1 MNNVTKGPKN
11 RWLGLVFLCISLLVI
26 SLDNTVVNVALPSI
40 SNQLG
45 GSDTDLQWIVAAY
58 ILVFASLLLTMG
70 ALGDRIG
77 RKRVLQFG
85 LLWFG
90 AGSVLAALSPSTNML
105 ILSRAFLGVGGA
117 MIMPST
123 LSLLTASFLDQKERF
138 QAIAIWG
145 AMFGVGSALGPL
157 VGGLLLQVFDWK
169 AVFLINLPV
178 IVIALIGGAFTIT
191 ESRDTNVR
199 PFDIPGVI
207 LSIVGLFALVYGII
221 QAGITSWI
229 DQRALLAFGVATLL
243 LGLFAFWESHTSHPM
258 LPASFFKNRTFSA
271 ANAALVLVMF
281 AMYGSIFFLSQYLQ
295 SVQGY
300 SALAAGVRLVPMAVL
315 ITVGSILSARL
326 VGRLGLKITVGGSIL
341 LAAAGLFF
349 LSRVATTDTSYTIL
363 ALALIVF
370 TTALGL
376 AMPPATAAVMS
387 SVPTSKAGI
396 GSAMNDTTRQLG
408 AALGVVVLGSIMNSV
423 YLSQIVR
430 LRYVPQLS
438 HLPAQVLDAIS
449 LGVQEAHVAAQSI
462 PDPRMAQIV
471 TDAANAAFISG
482 MAQAMLVGAVVLV
495 VASALAFALL
505 PVTVRPVEATT
516 SKPATAGDPLVTDE
530 KSQSVTQTS

>member
-1 MNNVTKGPKN
+1 MN
-11 RWLGLVFLCISLLVI
+11 RWRGLIFLCISLLVI

-58 ILVFASLLLTMG
+58 ILVFAALLLTMG

-90 AGSVLAALSPSTNML
+90 AGSVIAALSPSTNML

-123 LSLLTASFLDQKERF
+123 LSLITATFLDQKERF

-157 VGGLLLQVFDWK
+157 VGGLLLQFFDWK

-178 IVIALIGGAFTIT
+178 IAIALIGGAFTIT

-199 PFDIPGVI
+199 PFDIPGVV

-221 QAGITSWI
+221 QAGITNWT
-229 DQRALLAFGVATLL
+229 DQHTLLAFGVAAVL
-243 LGLFAFWESHTSHPM
+243 LGLFAFWESHTPHAM
-258 LPASFFKNRTFSA
+258 LPAVLFKNRTFSA

-315 ITVGSILSARL
+315 VTIGSILSARL
-326 VGRLGLKITVGGSIL
+326 VSRLGLKVAVGGSIL
-341 LAAAGLFF
+341 LAAIGLFF
-349 LSRVATTDTSYTIL
+349 LSRVATADAPYAII
-363 ALALIVF
+363 ALALIIF
-370 TTALGL
+370 TTGLGL

-387 SVPTSKAGI
+387 SVPINKAGI

-423 YLSQIVR
+423 YLSQIMR

-438 HLPAQVLDAIS
+438 HLPAQVLNATS
-449 LGVQEAHVAAQSI
+449 LGVQEAHMAAQSI
-462 PDPRMAQIV
+462 TDPRMAQMV
-471 TDAANAAFISG
+471 TDVANAAFVSG
-482 MAQAMLVGAVVLV
+482 MAEAMLVGAVILV
-495 VASALAFALL
+495 VASVLTFALL
-505 PVTVRPVEATT
+505 PVKVGHSNDDMITSGTTGDHLVKDEQSEAMT
-516 SKPATAGDPLVTDE
+516 L
-530 KSQSVTQTS
+530 

>member
-1 MNNVTKGPKN
+1 MKNLTRGPLN
-11 RWLGLVFLCISLLVI
+11 RWRGLVFLCLSLLVI

-40 SNQLG
+40 AKQLG

-58 ILVFASLLLTMG
+58 ILVFAALLLTMG

-90 AGSVLAALSPSTNML
+90 AGSLLAALSPSTGML
-105 ILSRAFLGVGGA
+105 IASRAFLGVGGA

-123 LSLLTASFLDQKERF
+123 LSLISATFLNQKERF

-157 VGGLLLQVFDWK
+157 VGGLLLLQVFDWK

-178 IVIALIGGAFTIT
+178 IAVALIGGAVTIT
-191 ESRDTNVR
+191 ESKDTHAR
-199 PFDIPGVI
+199 PFDIPGVF
-207 LSIVGLFALVYGII
+207 LSILGLFALVYGII
-221 QAGITSWI
+221 QAGITSWT
-229 DQRALLAFGVATLL
+229 DLHVLPALGAAAVL
-243 LGLFAFWESHTSHPM
+243 LGLFALWESRAPHAM
-258 LPASFFKNRTFSA
+258 LPAAFFKNRSFSA

-300 SALAAGVRLVPMAVL
+300 SALAAGVRLLPMALVV
-315 ITVGSILSARL
+315 TVASILSARL
-326 VGRLGLKITVGGSIL
+326 SGRLGLKITVGGSIL
-341 LAAAGLFF
+341 LAAVGLFF
-349 LSRVATTDTSYTIL
+349 LSRVATPDAPYTII

-370 TTALGL
+370 TTGLGL

-387 SVPTSKAGI
+387 SVPVNKAGI

-423 YLSQIVR
+423 YLSQIGR
-430 LRYVPQLS
+430 LRYVPWLAR
-438 HLPAQVLDAIS
+438 LPAQAFDAIS
-449 LGVQEAHVAAQSI
+449 SGVQQAHVVANSVA
-462 PDPRMAQIV
+462 DPRIAQLIA
-471 TDAANAAFISG
+471 DASNGAFVSG
-482 MAQAMLVGAVVLV
+482 MASAMLVGAVILGLASVLT
-495 VASALAFALL
+495 FAIL
-505 PVTVRPVEATT
+505 PVKVRHTDDDTITPGM
-516 SKPATAGDPLVTDE
+516 AGNRPEKDE
-530 KSQSVTQTS
+530 KSEALAP

>member
-1 MNNVTKGPKN
+1 MNNITAGHKN
-11 RWLGLVFLCISLLVI
+11 RWRGLVFLCISLLVI
-26 SLDNTVVNVALPSI
+26 SLDSTVVNVALPSI

-58 ILVFASLLLTMG
+58 ILVFAALLLTMG

-90 AGSVLAALSPSTNML
+90 AGSLMAALSPSTGML

-123 LSLLTASFLDQKERF
+123 LSLISATFLNQKERF

-178 IVIALIGGAFTIT
+178 IAVALIGGAVTIT
-191 ESRDTNVR
+191 ESKDTHAR
-199 PFDIPGVI
+199 PFDIPGVL
-207 LSIVGLFALVYGII
+207 LSILGLFALVYGII
-221 QAGITSWI
+221 QAGITSWT
-229 DQRALLAFGVATLL
+229 DLHVLPALGAAAVLL
-243 LGLFAFWESHTSHPM
+243 CLFALWESRAPHAM
-258 LPASFFKNRTFSA
+258 LPAAFFKNRTFSA

-300 SALAAGVRLVPMAVL
+300 SALAAGVRLLPMALVV
-315 ITVGSILSARL
+315 TVGSILSARL
-326 VGRLGLKITVGGSIL
+326 SGRLGLKVTVGSSIL
-341 LAAAGLFF
+341 LAAVGLFY
-349 LSRVATTDTSYTIL
+349 LSRVATVDASYPII
-363 ALALIVF
+363 ALALIIF
-370 TTALGL
+370 TAGLGL

-387 SVPTSKAGI
+387 SVPVNKAGI

-423 YLSQIVR
+423 YLSQIAR
-430 LRYVPQLS
+430 LRYVPQLA
-438 HLPAQVLDAIS
+438 HLPAQVLDATS
-449 LGVQEAHVAAQSI
+449 LGVQEAHVAAHNI
-462 PDPRMAQIV
+462 ADPRVAQMV
-471 TDAANAAFISG
+471 VDAANQAFVSG
-482 MAQAMLVGAVVLV
+482 MAEAMLVGAVILG
-495 VASALAFALL
+495 VASVLTFAIL
-505 PVTVRPVEATT
+505 PIKVKHYDDDTTTPGMIGDRPE
-516 SKPATAGDPLVTDE
+516 KDE
-530 KSQSVTQTS
+530 KSEAMVS